1 MLQPGL
7 QTVAIMVFKLL
18 GFKSCKECAKHEEYI
33 KLLEETV
40 ETQKELISEYR
51 AKTGSVEYLTIAELG
66 CEGKLPKEEILK
78 LLKEKT
84 EFYRKEID
92 DYKREVIR
100 ENWEIINEA

>member
-1 MLQPGL
+1 
-7 QTVAIMVFKLL
+7 MVFKLL

-51 AKTGSVEYLTIAELG
+51 AKTGSVEYLTIVVCSIAELG

-78 LLKEKT
+78 LLKEKQGFT
-84 EFYRKEID
+84 VK
-92 DYKREVIR
+92 KLMT
-100 ENWEIINEA
+100 INVKL

>member
-1 MLQPGL
+1 MG
-7 QTVAIMVFKLL
+7 FNLL
-18 GFKSCKECAKHEEYI
+18 GFGKCKACAKHEEYI

-40 ETQKELISEYR
+40 DTQKELISEYR
-51 AKTGSVEYLTIAELG
+51 AKTGSVEYLAIIVCAIAELG

-84 EFYRKEID
+84 AIFRKDID

-100 ENWEIINEA
+100 ANWETINEA

>member
-1 MLQPGL
+1 
-7 QTVAIMVFKLL
+7 MVFKLL

-51 AKTGSVEYLTIAELG
+51 AKTGSVEYLTIVVCAIAELG

-78 LLKEKT
+78 LLKEKQSFT
-84 EFYRKEID
+84 VK
-92 DYKREVIR
+92 KLMT
-100 ENWEIINEA
+100 INVKL

>member
-1 MLQPGL
+1 M
-7 QTVAIMVFKLL
+7 AFNLL
-18 GFKSCKECAKHEEYI
+18 GIGKCKACAKHEEYI

-40 ETQKELISEYR
+40 DTQKELISEYR
-51 AKTGSVEYLTIAELG
+51 AKTGSVEYLAIIVCAIAELG

-84 EFYRKEID
+84 AIFRKDID

-100 ENWEIINEA
+100 ANWETINEA

>member
-1 MLQPGL
+1 
-7 QTVAIMVFKLL
+7 MVFKLL

-51 AKTGSVEYLTIAELG
+51 AKTGSVEYLAIVVCAIAELG

-100 ENWEIINEA
+100 ANWEIINEA

>member
-1 MLQPGL
+1 MG
-7 QTVAIMVFKLL
+7 FNLL
-18 GFKSCKECAKHEEYI
+18 GIGKCKACVKHEEYI

-40 ETQKELISEYR
+40 DTQKELISEYR
-51 AKTGSVEYLTIAELG
+51 AKTGSVEYLAIVVCAVAELG

-84 EFYRKEID
+84 AIFRKDID

-100 ENWEIINEA
+100 ANWEAINEA

>member
-1 MLQPGL
+1 MG
-7 QTVAIMVFKLL
+7 FNLL
-18 GFKSCKECAKHEEYI
+18 RFGKCKACAKHEEYI

-40 ETQKELISEYR
+40 DTQKELISEYR
-51 AKTGSVEYLTIAELG
+51 AKTGSVEYLAIIVCAIAELG

-84 EFYRKEID
+84 AIFRKDID

-100 ENWEIINEA
+100 ANWETINEA